1 MGECK
6 SCGAKVLVWQEDCP
20 VCKSHD
26 IDIKTDS
33 HWIFSI
39 RGKEELDLL
48 LNRVPRIILILF
60 DKEKSETDNIRLR
73 IWVVNP
79 KNKYVQDFF
88 NEYYYNNYMKK
99 EEPAPCNLH
108 PLFYDF
114 YLMRPAM
121 IFQADIKFKER
132 DVEIRFW
139 DVDKPKPE
147 KMPTSLLTSQEIQEI
162 NKDKNLSEEEF
173 IRTHPYLTEQMRDQ
187 LSMRTKT
194 LKTYKEKYKRR

>member
-162 NKDKNLSEEEF
+162 NKYPSRSKLRG
-173 IRTHPYLTEQMRDQ
+173 I
-187 LSMRTKT
+187 
-194 LKTYKEKYKRR
+194 